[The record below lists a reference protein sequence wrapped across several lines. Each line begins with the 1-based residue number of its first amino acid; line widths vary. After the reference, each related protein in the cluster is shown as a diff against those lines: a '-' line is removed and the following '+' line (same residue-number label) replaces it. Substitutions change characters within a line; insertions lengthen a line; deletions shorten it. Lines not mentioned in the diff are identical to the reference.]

1 MPSVLIGVVAVPG
14 FFALLLFCVFT
25 YLYRQAPQ
33 PYFRAWQLAWAAY
46 CLEYALLAWFYYGN
60 GGAGAWLGAELCFCA
75 VALCLMI
82 STRLVEHEEFRLGWP
97 DVAVSTALLV
107 VIAQSFWVHMRG
119 GEFRLDT
126 HPVVEVDAAVA
137 AVILYCSWRFFRSA
151 RSNDSLGLR
160 LLSATLL
167 VWVPLLMSR
176 QFHEFFDRYFGSRGH
191 FLGPLPQMLVAM
203 SMVVVLYDNERR
215 VTQENALTFSS
226 LDIDRSSL
234 LAAEQLA
241 PAMRKV
247 LERILSVLRVRQGAL
262 CVAERWRP
270 VLPSISSGFPQELPK
285 LLEADGTGE
294 YLSDLAYRHGGLT
307 TLRNLA
313 SLSEPLPA
321 GPPGR
326 FERCREL
333 LLQFGMNSL
342 TVLSLQTRDNN
353 FGVVLLPHDRYGIL
367 GTSQLRMLLSISMQV
382 GMTLENY
389 VVMHDAQ
396 RRTREYE
403 LLTQMGQVVSSRLDP
418 DEVLRSIH
426 KELGVLF
433 DTETFYV
440 AFLDDDEVRFD
451 FEIVSGRLRPK
462 RSRKM
467 ANGVTEWVIRTG
479 QPVLIRSDMEKTRA
493 KLGITFVPERPAKSY
508 CAVPICSNNLPI
520 GMMAAMNFDREFVY
534 EQHDLELLQ
543 TAAGQVAVA
552 IENARLFAD
561 QQRRSRYLAFLNN
574 VSKAA
579 ISSQDSEQLLAEIVA
594 EIQHNFEFDHI
605 GIGVL
610 DYVSKEIEIKAEAG
624 ATAHAAGKRVP
635 LGVGAIGR
643 CARSNE
649 MVLMQNG
656 VDAYLQSVL
665 PDARSV
671 LCLPIAYSDSLLGVL
686 NVESRRERAF
696 PEQEVL
702 ILRTLSGLLAT
713 ALHNAFVFQKLQQQS
728 ITDGLTGIKTR
739 RFFLEGLQ
747 SEWKRASRSGRPFSV
762 VLIDLDKF
770 KEVNDG
776 LGHLEGDLV
785 LARIGRLLEQKSRQ
799 SNVVAR
805 YGGDEFVILM
815 PETSVEQAQIL
826 AERLR
831 LWIATDPMLSERRIT
846 GSFGVA
852 SFPEHGATA
861 EEVIRVA
868 DAGMYT
874 SKHSG
879 GNCVSIAEE
888 YIGADS
894 TVAQRQLL
902 TAYVEGFLQRE
913 HTGPESVQ
921 EIVATLR
928 KMCGTGTTRETIM
941 DALLALSR
949 AAESREVHAAD
960 FGDRSAR
967 YVESVCRDLGMGERE
982 MADMVYAARVHDVGK
997 LIIPEK
1003 ILCKPGALNEDEYC
1017 LVKLHP
1023 STGADIVSCIPDS
1036 ELLRDIVRYHHERLD
1051 GTGYPD
1057 GLRGEEI
1064 PLGARVLAVTDAYQ
1078 TMTSDRPF
1086 APRLTHEE
1094 AARELERCSGKQ
1106 FDPLVVQTFL
1116 CQLKGDLATAR
1127 SDAF

>member
-1 MPSVLIGVVAVPG
+1 MQSVLIGAVVVPG

-25 YLYRQAPQ
+25 YLYRQMPQ
-33 PYFRAWQLAWAAY
+33 PYFRAWQLGWAAY
-46 CLEYALLAWFYYGN
+46 CVEYTLLAWFYYGS
-60 GGAGAWLGAELCFCA
+60 GGAGAWLGSKLFFCA
-75 VALCLMI
+75 VAMCLVI
-82 STRLVEHEEFRLGWP
+82 STRLVERAEFRLRWP
-97 DVAVSTALLV
+97 DIAVASALLLV
-107 VIAQSFWVHMRG
+107 VAQSFWMHMRG
-119 GEFRLDT
+119 GVFQLESRPL
-126 HPVVEVDAAVA
+126 VEVETAIAV
-137 AVILYCSWRFFRSA
+137 VVLFCSWRFFEQA
-151 RSNDSLGLR
+151 RNDSFGLR
-160 LLSATLL
+160 LLAATLL
-167 VWVPLLMSR
+167 AWVPLLASR
-176 QFHEFFDRYFGSRGH
+176 QFHDFFDRYLGSSGH
-191 FLGPLPQMLVAM
+191 FMGPLPQMLVGL
-203 SMVVVLYDNERR
+203 SMIVVLYEKERR
-215 VTQENALTFSS
+215 VIQENALAFSS
-226 LDIDRSSL
+226 LDVGSGAV
-234 LAAEQLA
+234 LAPEQLA
-241 PAMRKV
+241 PSMRKV
-247 LERILSVLRVRQGAL
+247 LERIMTVLRVQQGVL

-270 VLPSISSGFPQELPK
+270 VLPSVGSGFPDELPK

-294 YLSDLAYRHGGLT
+294 YLSELAYRHGGLT
-307 TLRNLA
+307 TLRGLP
-313 SLSEPLPA
+313 SISEPLPA

-333 LLQFGMNSL
+333 LRQYGVDSL
-342 TVLSLQTRDNN
+342 TVLSLQTRDHN
-353 FGVVLLPHDRYGIL
+353 FGVVLLPHERNGLL
-367 GTSQLRMLLSISMQV
+367 GTSQVRTLLSISMQV

-426 KELGVLF
+426 KELGLLF

-440 AFLDDDEVRFD
+440 AFIEDDEVRFD
-451 FEIVSGRLRPK
+451 FECVNSRTRPK
-462 RSRKM
+462 RTRKA
-467 ANGVTEWVIRTG
+467 ANGLTEWVIRTG
-479 QPVLIRSDMEKTRA
+479 QPLLIRSDMEKTRA

-508 CAVPICSNNLPI
+508 CAVPICSSNRPV

-534 EQHDLELLQ
+534 EQRDLELLQ

-552 IENARLFAD
+552 MENARLFAD

-594 EIQHNFEFDHI
+594 EIQHNFDFNHI

-624 ATAHAAGKRVP
+624 ATAQATGKRVP

-643 CARSNE
+643 CARANE
-649 MVLMQNG
+649 MVLVQNG
-656 VDAYLQSVL
+656 VDSYLQSVL

-702 ILRTLSGLLAT
+702 ILRTLAGLLAT

-739 RFFLEGLQ
+739 RFFLEALQ

-770 KEVNDG
+770 KDVNDG

-785 LARIGRLLEQKSRQ
+785 LARVGRLLEQKSRQ

-815 PETSVEQAQIL
+815 PETGVEQAQIM

-831 LWIATDPMLSERRIT
+831 LWIATDPMLSERSIT

-852 SFPEHGATA
+852 SFPVHGATA

-868 DAGMYT
+868 DAGMYA

-888 YIGADS
+888 YVGAE
-894 TVAQRQLL
+894 TAVAQRQLL

-913 HTGPESVQ
+913 HTGPDSVQ
-921 EIVATLR
+921 EIAATLR
-928 KMCGTGTTRETIM
+928 KMCGTGTGRETM
-941 DALLALSR
+941 KDALLALSR
-949 AAESREVHAAD
+949 AAEGREVHASG

-967 YVESVCRDLGMGERE
+967 YVEAVCRELGMTGDELS
-982 MADMVYAARVHDVGK
+982 DTVYAARIHDVGK
-997 LIIPEK
+997 LIIPER
-1003 ILCKPGALNEDEYC
+1003 ILCKPGALNEDEYYI
-1017 LVKLHP
+1017 VKMHP
-1023 STGADIVSCIPDS
+1023 STGAEIVSCIPDS
-1036 ELLRDIVRYHHERLD
+1036 EVLHDIVKYHHERID

-1057 GLRGEEI
+1057 GLRGDEI
-1064 PLGARVLAVTDAYQ
+1064 PLGARVLAVTDAYL
-1078 TMTSDRPF
+1078 TMVSDRPF

-1094 AARELERCSGKQ
+1094 AARELERCAGRQ
-1106 FDPLVVQTFL
+1106 FDVRVVEAFL
-1116 CQLKGDLATAR
+1116 RQLKGDLASAR
-1127 SDAF
+1127 SSAN